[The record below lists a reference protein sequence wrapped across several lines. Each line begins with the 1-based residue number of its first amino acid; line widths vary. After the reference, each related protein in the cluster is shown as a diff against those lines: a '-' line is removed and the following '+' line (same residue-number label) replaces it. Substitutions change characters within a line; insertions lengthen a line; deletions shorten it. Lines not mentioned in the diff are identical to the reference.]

1 MFNNWNNPQS
11 YYYQQPRFQ
20 PAVPQAMP
28 QQPTQQVMQQ
38 PKPISELP
46 IVNVIFATEQE
57 ANSYLPQPNTR
68 VLLINRDREEA
79 YLKSADV
86 LGQTYIEPFVYK
98 SKSNIASK
106 QESVEKKTVKK
117 EKVEYIT
124 KTEFEASISKL
135 SKDLQE
141 LTERFNKE
149 EVPVNE

>member
-1 MFNNWNNPQS
+1 MFNNWNNPQP

-20 PAVPQAMP
+20 SAIPQAMP
-28 QQPTQQVMQQ
+28 QQPSQQMIQQ

-46 IVNVIFATEQE
+46 IVSVIFATEQE

-68 VLLINRDREEA
+68 VLLINKDKGEA

-98 SKSNIASK
+98 PKSNIAAK
-106 QESVEKKTVKK
+106 QEPVEKKTVKK

-124 KTEFEASISKL
+124 KTEFESSISKL
-135 SKDLQE
+135 SKDIEE
-141 LTERFNKE
+141 LTERFNRE
-149 EVPVNE
+149 EESVNE

>member
-1 MFNNWNNPQS
+1 MFNNWNNQQS

-20 PAVPQAMP
+20 PAVPQVMP
-28 QQPTQQVMQQ
+28 QQPTQQMMQQ

-98 SKSNIASK
+98 SKK
-106 QESVEKKTVKK
+106 QYS
-117 EKVEYIT
+117 
-124 KTEFEASISKL
+124 F
-135 SKDLQE
+135 
-141 LTERFNKE
+141 
-149 EVPVNE
+149 